1 MRYNCTKE
9 GMGGSFKCIH
19 YGGIYQNDGTCTKEG
34 PCPHKEPH
42 PVDLLKQSRK
52 THAERTEEE
61 Q

>member
-19 YGGIYQNDGTCTKEG
+19 FGSIYQNDGNCTKED

-42 PVDLLKQSRK
+42 PVDVLKQSIK
-52 THAERTEEE
+52 NGERRSAP
-61 Q
+61 